1 MSDFGD
7 NFITIT
13 DEDGV
18 DYELEILA
26 TVENG
31 GNLYYAL
38 APAGDDE
45 AEEEL
50 EISILKVVE
59 EDGEELAAA
68 DIDKGGQMRQA
79 DRLAAVLVRGD
90 LGDDLGGNI
99 AGRGEG
105 MGLPCCDELRPA
117 RGADGASSALPC
129 PQRPAAG
136 FV

>member
-1 MSDFGD
+1 MDDFGA
-7 NFITIT
+7 NYVTIT

-50 EISILKVVE
+50 EISILIN
-59 EDGEELAAA
+59 DIPLAC
-68 DIDKGGQMRQA
+68 GM
-79 DRLAAVLVRGD
+79 
-90 LGDDLGGNI
+90 LGGI
-99 AGRGEG
+99 
-105 MGLPCCDELRPA
+105 
-117 RGADGASSALPC
+117 SSADNC
-129 PQRPAAG
+129 DW
-136 FV
+136 

>member
-59 EDGEELAAA
+59 EDG
-68 DIDKGGQMRQA
+68 
-79 DRLAAVLVRGD
+79 
-90 LGDDLGGNI
+90 
-99 AGRGEG
+99 
-105 MGLPCCDELRPA
+105 
-117 RGADGASSALPC
+117 
-129 PQRPAAG
+129 
-136 FV
+136 

>member
-1 MSDFGD
+1 MNEFGD

-45 AEEEL
+45 AEEDL
-50 EISILKVVE
+50 EISSP
-59 EDGEELAAA
+59 
-68 DIDKGGQMRQA
+68 Q
-79 DRLAAVLVRGD
+79 
-90 LGDDLGGNI
+90 
-99 AGRGEG
+99 GR
-105 MGLPCCDELRPA
+105 R
-117 RGADGASSALPC
+117 RRRRRALC
-129 PQRPAAG
+129 RCNRRE
-136 FV
+136 